1 MTVRGTFAPRG
12 GPFALAA
19 EASSARDTLVQAV
32 PPARGWDRWVGWAG
46 GSWHGCYEPGMGA
59 ARLMWVLQVWC
70 RCCKAATGGARFYKA
85 GTGGARLYGWYEPG
99 MGGANLVWV
108 LHTWHG
114 C

>member
-32 PPARGWDRWVGWAG
+32 PPARGWDRWVGRAG

-59 ARLMWVLQVWC
+59 ASVVQVLQGCYRWC
-70 RCCKAATGGARFYKA
+70 EVLQGWHGRCKA
-85 GTGGARLYGWYEPG
+85 
-99 MGGANLVWV
+99 VWV
-108 LHTWHG
+108 V
-114 C
+114 

>member
-1 MTVRGTFAPRG
+1 MLWLLR
-12 GPFALAA
+12 
-19 EASSARDTLVQAV
+19 
-32 PPARGWDRWVGWAG
+32 PARLVTPLCKRCRPHEAGTGGWAG
-46 GSWHGCYEPGMGA
+46 QGA
-59 ARLMWVLQVWC
+59 AGTGAMSLAWVLQVWC